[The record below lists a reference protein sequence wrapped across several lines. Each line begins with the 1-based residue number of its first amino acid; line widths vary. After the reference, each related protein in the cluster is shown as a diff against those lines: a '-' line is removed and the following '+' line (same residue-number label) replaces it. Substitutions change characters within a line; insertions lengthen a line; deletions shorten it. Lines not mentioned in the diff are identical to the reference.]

1 MSLRTAV
8 ATFRGH
14 RQPHFN
20 IIGKWKV
27 WFVLSGVFILLS
39 LIGLFAIGLN
49 YSIDFKGGAQ
59 LRYPNPGN
67 ATVGDVERVLSK
79 YGRGDAEVQ
88 VVGTNSG
95 GSQIVIR
102 TRSLNDLGGP
112 PQTTFTL
119 PGSKASADDLRE
131 ALAEFGLQPKIHLTN
146 RGAMVVIQQGAVGKS
161 NDVTVVYK
169 PSKPLT
175 VADVQKTMSSLG
187 RPGAQV
193 DVINGTVVIRTPS
206 LTAPP
211 PSPSPSPSATQSAS
225 TTASPSAGTS
235 PTTAASPSAGESG
248 APSPAAAA
256 PGSKASP
263 KASANPSPSTQPTPS
278 SQPSPSTAP
287 SATPSVPASP
297 SPTAPP
303 TAQDILD
310 ALAKQGGIASTD
322 IRVNQLSK
330 SSTTDVA
337 AALAERA
344 GIQPSQ
350 VAVKDIG
357 GDERARLL
365 SELAT
370 QAGIG
375 TDEIVINDVG
385 PTWGSQISS
394 KAIKGLIIFL
404 VLVTLYISFRF
415 EWKMAA
421 SALTALGHDLIITAG
436 IYALVGREV
445 TPETVIAILTI
456 LGYSLYDTVVI
467 FDRVKENTESLA
479 LVARDGYSNVV
490 NLSLNET
497 LMRSVNTS
505 LVVLLPIASLLLFG
519 GETLKDFA
527 FALFIGVA
535 SGTYSSIFI
544 AAPMLALLKE
554 REPRYAQ
561 MRLRAARAASRG
573 QGQVAPVGATAG
585 RAPRTTTPRTTTPRT
600 TTPRTTPAKDA
611 PKATSA
617 AAASNGGHP
626 ADDDGDDVAPSTA
639 AGKPSGQARSGSSSG
654 SGGRPS
660 GGRPGGS
667 SSRSKSKKR
676 TPPAKRRRR

>member
-1 MSLRTAV
+1 VSFRTAV

-20 IIGKWKV
+20 IIGRWKV
-27 WFVLSGVFILLS
+27 WFALSGVFIILS

-59 LRYPNPGN
+59 LRYPNPGK
-67 ATVGDVERVLSK
+67 ATVGDVDRVLSK

-88 VVGTNSG
+88 VVGTDNG

-112 PQTTFTL
+112 PQTQFTL
-119 PGSKASADDLRE
+119 PGSTASRDDLNE
-131 ALAEFGLQPKIHLTN
+131 AMAEFGLVPKIHLTN
-146 RGAMVVIQQGAVGKS
+146 RGATVVVEQGAPGRS
-161 NDVTVVYK
+161 HGVTVVYK
-169 PSKPLT
+169 PSTPLT
-175 VADVQKTMSSLG
+175 VEDVQKTMSSLG
-187 RPGAQV
+187 RPGAHV
-193 DVINGTVVIRTPS
+193 DVINGTVIIKTPS

-211 PSPSPSPSATQSAS
+211 PPSPSPTSSVSPTATS
-225 TTASPSAGTS
+225 SPSAGES
-235 PTTAASPSAGESG
+235 PTAASSPSAGESG
-248 APSPAAAA
+248 APSAAAAAAAPTKKAAA

-263 KASANPSPSTQPTPS
+263 KASANPSPSAQPTAS
-278 SQPSPSTAP
+278 SQPSPTAAP
-287 SATPSVPASP
+287 TATPSTGASP
-297 SPTAPP
+297 TPTGPP
-303 TAQDILD
+303 SAQDILD
-310 ALAKQGGIASTD
+310 ALSKQAGIQSTD
-322 IRVNQLSK
+322 ITVNQLSK
-330 SSTTDVA
+330 ATTQAVA
-337 AALAERA
+337 AALAQRA
-344 GIQPSQ
+344 GIQPTQ
-350 VAVKDIG
+350 VVVKDIG

-365 SELAT
+365 SELAN

-415 EWKMAA
+415 EWKMAV
-421 SALTALGHDLIITAG
+421 SALTALAHDLIITAG

-505 LVVLLPIASLLLFG
+505 LVVLLPILSLLLFG
-519 GETLKDFA
+519 GDTLKDFA

-544 AAPMLALLKE
+544 ASPMLALLKE

-561 MRLRAARAASRG
+561 MRLRATRAASRG
-573 QGQVAPVGATAG
+573 QGQVAAVGATAAG
-585 RAPRTTTPRTTTPRT
+585 RAPARTTTSRTTTT
-600 TTPRTTPAKDA
+600 TAKA

-617 AAASNGGHP
+617 STSNGGPGGDGEVAQP
-626 ADDDGDDVAPSTA
+626 APAKSA
-639 AGKPSGQARSGSSSG
+639 SQAKSGSG
-654 SGGRPS
+654 SGGRTS
-660 GGRPGGS
+660 GGRPGGGS
-667 SSRSKSKKR
+667 SSRSRSKKR